1 MVPFTDRYLQIFI
14 TVKKMATNACIL
26 ICLLIIALDITAG
39 ILGIEAEKA
48 ENKAMHLGAGHV
60 ECRKTSS
67 QAYRLGFAALVLLT
81 LAHVIGTLLGGCVC
95 IWRKGNS
102 NKASVIKYLAVAF
115 LIISWIILVV
125 GLIMLII
132 GTLSNSSKSGY
143 SCGISHHRM
152 FTIGGFCVSSMEFS
166 RLLTIYQPPQ

>member
-1 MVPFTDRYLQIFI
+1 
-14 TVKKMATNACIL
+14 MARNACIL

-48 ENKAMHLGAGHV
+48 ENKAMHLGAGLV
-60 ECRKTSS
+60 ECRNTSS
-67 QAYRLGFAALVLLT
+67 QAYKLGFAALVLLS
-81 LAHVIGTLLGGCVC
+81 LAHVIGTLLGGFFCL
-95 IWRKGNS
+95 WRKGNP

-132 GTLSNSSKSGY
+132 GTLSNSKSGY

-152 FTIGGFCVSSMEFS
+152 FTIGGILCFIHGVFTVAYYLSATAVGREGPRTTTS
-166 RLLTIYQPPQ
+166 

>member
-1 MVPFTDRYLQIFI
+1 
-14 TVKKMATNACIL
+14 MARNACIL

-48 ENKAMHLGAGHV
+48 ENKAKHLGAGLV
-60 ECRKTSS
+60 ECRNTSS
-67 QAYRLGFAALVLLT
+67 QAYKLGFAALVLLS
-81 LAHVIGTLLGGCVC
+81 LAHVIGTLLGGFVC
-95 IWRKGNS
+95 LWRKGNP

-132 GTLSNSSKSGY
+132 GTLSNSKSGY

-152 FTIGGFCVSSMEFS
+152 FTIGGILCFIHGVF
-166 RLLTIYQPPQ
+166 TIAYYLSATAVGREGPRTTTS